1 YNIVLD
7 SKYPAVVAEKGSGAL
22 KVFFPAQAGDA
33 SHTAIVSMTGAASAS
48 SIPQTAT
55 ATLKGGDLGV
65 AAAALEAKRD
75 AFVNSLAAQG
85 KFSIDIARTAD
96 SIVVKVTGTSAHG
109 SRPEEGVNPLPR
121 LALFLRAADLGL

>member
-1 YNIVLD
+1 
-7 SKYPAVVAEKGSGAL
+7 
-22 KVFFPAQAGDA
+22 
-33 SHTAIVSMTGAASAS
+33 
-48 SIPQTAT
+48 
-55 ATLKGGDLGV
+55 
-65 AAAALEAKRD
+65 AKRD

-121 LALFLRAADLGL
+121 LALFLRAADLGLADNAYAHAVRYLTELYGT